1 MMLIIADSSALIS
14 LAVCQKLS
22 VLDQLY
28 GEVKVLKA
36 VFSEVTQAGKP
47 QSEILRSYLHDKV
60 SDIDLSEWMFDFGE
74 LGRGE
79 LEAIALFKK
88 LHADLLLLDDKKAR
102 KIAEL
107 NEIPIIGSLG
117 VLLFAKKKGLIE
129 LVKPSIENLQA
140 SGIHISK
147 SLIQR
152 ILLLAKEA

>member
-1 MMLIIADSSALIS
+1 MLIIADSSALIS